1 MMVSKGERY
10 VKITLWT
17 IQHADAW
24 VALERDGVLRADS
37 RRGWTEF
44 RFAYDWMA
52 EQMGKRIGP
61 PPDGVPVPLWA
72 WYQWEGRR
80 GPRDLRQ
87 SGYAPR
93 GTPMVQI
100 EFEIEESRVLLSDF
114 DRWHTVLG
122 GGYLAVD
129 GQDEQSC
136 PLEASWERVFDL
148 DHWTPDWDTPPEEQ
162 SIQATFWELRLPQVR
177 KVRHFFAK

>member
-1 MMVSKGERY
+1 MPDLPHLRKPQLPEGRLNGLFLQRGIPIGCPVGGCGMMVSKGERY

-24 VALERDGVLRADS
+24 VVLERDGVLRADS

-100 EFEIEESRVLLSDF
+100 EFEIEESQELLSDF
-114 DRWHTVLG
+114 DRWNTVLG
-122 GGYLAVD
+122 G
-129 GQDEQSC
+129 C
-136 PLEASWERVFDL
+136 
-148 DHWTPDWDTPPEEQ
+148 
-162 SIQATFWELRLPQVR
+162 
-177 KVRHFFAK
+177 